1 VFLSSIVAGGFAE
14 SRADSGRRSKIRP
27 SLVNLN
33 PLAVASEPR
42 LPLIQP
48 AGESY
53 TSPLVVNLLAAEAL
67 VARHKG
73 RTGQSATSTVVRAG
87 VIVVGHV
94 FLSLF
99 RSCECVLY
107 HAAAVLVNP

>member
-1 VFLSSIVAGGFAE
+1 ML
-14 SRADSGRRSKIRP
+14 D
-27 SLVNLN
+27 N
-33 PLAVASEPR
+33 PLLILPEPSSVLAVLISE
-42 LPLIQP
+42 
-48 AGESY
+48 SD
-53 TSPLVVNLLAAEAL
+53 TSPAVVNLLAAKTL